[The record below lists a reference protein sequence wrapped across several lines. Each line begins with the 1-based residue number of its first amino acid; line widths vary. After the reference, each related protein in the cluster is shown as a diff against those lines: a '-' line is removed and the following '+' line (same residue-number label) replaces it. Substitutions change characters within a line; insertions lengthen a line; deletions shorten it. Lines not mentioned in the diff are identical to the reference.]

1 MKSKRIKELF
11 LVVLVAVFVFG
22 DIGFARA
29 THEWA
34 ARYEGP
40 NGHDLAKALTIDSD
54 GNTYVTGCSE
64 NFDAGN
70 DYITIKYDPF
80 GNELWVARY
89 NGPAN
94 DYDSAEA
101 ISVDSAGNA
110 YVTGSSRGLGTSLDY
125 ATIKYDAGGN
135 EEWVARYN
143 GPGNVDDS
151 AKALA
156 IDSAGNIYVTGCS
169 VGSYATV
176 KYDSSGNELWAARYN
191 APASGWA
198 VPSGIVADTFGNVY
212 VTGWETVSPD
222 RSDYATIKYDRSGN
236 ELWVARYNGSASS
249 YDNATAIAV
258 DINGN
263 VYVTGDSTFS
273 LPAYGYA
280 TIKYDPSGNQLWV
293 ARYDRG
299 IGSGPRAIAVDPSGN
314 VHVTGWSVDWNMAM
328 SYFAT
333 IKYGT
338 DGNQLWE
345 ALYNGPNNDAE
356 SRAFALALDTNGS
369 VYVAGHVEATDTGCN
384 YAAIKYDA
392 NGNEQ
397 QEELYNGPSNGYDS
411 VAALGV
417 DSAGNVYVTGRSQ
430 GDDGY
435 YDYATIKYLGDSTA
449 SHGNPICSC
458 ELIPD
463 TIVVQRGQQLG
474 FAASV
479 TKHAGGS
486 GSVLFATKVTKPDA
500 SQTGFI
506 WGPLQVWLNPRQT
519 KSGYKTHTV
528 PLGLELGT
536 YTYHGYVGRY
546 GNIYHECQFDFE
558 VVQ

>member
-1 MKSKRIKELF
+1 MKSKRIKVLF

-29 THEWA
+29 AHEWA
-34 ARYEGP
+34 ARYDGP

-54 GNTYVTGCSE
+54 GNIYVTGCSE

-101 ISVDSAGNA
+101 IVVDSAGNA
-110 YVTGSSRGLGTSLDY
+110 YVTGSSRGLGTGLDY

-143 GPGNVDDS
+143 GPGNDDDS

-156 IDSAGNIYVTGCS
+156 LDSAGNIYVTGCS
-169 VGSYATV
+169 EGSYTTV
-176 KYDSSGNELWAARYN
+176 KYGFSGNELYVARHS

-198 VPSGIVADTFGNVY
+198 VPSGIVADTLGNVY

-222 RSDYATIKYDRSGN
+222 RSDYATIKYDGNGN
-236 ELWVARYNGSASS
+236 EVWVARYNGSASS

-258 DINGN
+258 DIDGN
-263 VYVTGDSTFS
+263 VYVTGDSTFA

-280 TIKYDPSGNQLWV
+280 TIKYDPSGNELWV

-299 IGSGPRAIAVDPSGN
+299 IGSGPRAIAVDPNGN
-314 VHVTGWSVDWNMAM
+314 VHVTGWSVNWDMAM

-345 ALYNGPNNDAE
+345 ALYNGPDDDAE
-356 SRAFALALDTNGS
+356 SRAFALALDTNGN
-369 VYVAGHVEATDTGCN
+369 VYVAGHVETTDTGCN
-384 YAAIKYDA
+384 YAMIKYDA
-392 NGNEQ
+392 NGNEL
-397 QEELYNGPSNGYDS
+397 QEELYNGLGNGYDS
-411 VAALGV
+411 AAALGV
-417 DSAGNVYVTGRSQ
+417 DSSGNFYVTGRSQ
-430 GDDGY
+430 GADGY
-435 YDYATIKYLGDSTA
+435 YDYATIKYLGDTP
-449 SHGNPICSC
+449 GEVDPICSC

-463 TIVVQRGQQLG
+463 AIVVQRGQQLG
-474 FAASV
+474 FAVSV
-479 TKHAGGS
+479 TNHTDGN
-486 GSVLFATKVTKPDA
+486 GSVLFGTKVTKPDA
-500 SQTGFI
+500 SRTGFI
-506 WGPLQVWLNPRQT
+506 WGPFQVYLNSGQR
-519 KSGYKTHTV
+519 KSGHKTHMI
-528 PLGLELGT
+528 PSGFELGT
-536 YTYHGYVGRY
+536 YTYHGYVGGH
-546 GNIYHECQFDFE
+546 GNIYDECQFDFE